1 MERSAQR
8 IKLQRILEEFAKEYV
23 KPGDKTKHV
32 YYNPPTGFQME
43 YPCYVYEDNR
53 PSVKYADNQN
63 YLNFP
68 CWKVTTMTR
77 DPESMDLAPKLEELC
92 YCVLENPGFRT
103 DGISHRIYT
112 LYF

>member
-8 IKLQRILEEFAKEYV
+8 LKLQGILEEFAQEYV
-23 KPGDKTKHV
+23 NSGDMTKHV

-43 YPCYVYEDNR
+43 YPCFVYEDAR
-53 PSVKYADNQN
+53 PSVLHADNLK
-63 YLNFP
+63 YFNFP

-77 DPESMDLAPKLEELC
+77 DPESMDLAPKLEELRYC
-92 YCVLENPGFRT
+92 YLENAGYRT
-103 DGISHRIYT
+103 DGIAHRVYT